1 MSSLCE
7 SGLLAAI
14 LTSDTQ
20 LINENIFQWHVALMV
35 INPDSI
41 YNGAFFKA
49 KMTFPHNYPY
59 SPPGIWPCRRS
70 STSPQH

>member
-1 MSSLCE
+1 LC
-7 SGLLAAI
+7 GRGMPFAI

-59 SPPGIWPCRRS
+59 SPPGMWPYPRFFI
-70 STSPQH
+70 SPQH